1 MKPTS
6 KLSQMRPSP
15 IRKIYETAITME
27 DVVFFSLGEPDFDT
41 PVCAVDE
48 AVSSL
53 RRGETHY
60 TPNAGLLELRRAAA
74 ENLAAYDGLVYD
86 PDGEIAVT
94 SGGME
99 ALVLALLA
107 LVDPGDEV
115 ILPDPSYTNYRDQV
129 RICRGVPIYVPVRET
144 DGFQFDPAALERTIT
159 EKTRV
164 ILLNTPANPTGGVA
178 SRERLEAIAQIAV
191 KHDLWVLFDEVYKY
205 LFYSDAPF
213 FNIAAAPGMRERT
226 LVIDSCSKTYAMT
239 GWRVGWVAGP
249 ASVVGCIPKI
259 QENLCSCVPA
269 FVQHGALRALR
280 TAGADV
286 ARMNAAYR
294 ARRDVIVQGINA
306 IPGLSARTPEG
317 AFYLF
322 VNIRET
328 GLSSEDFAMRLLEEA
343 RVALSPG
350 SAFGPSGEGYVR
362 IAYPSDEAILRK
374 GLRRIAAFMEKLRG
388 ESRQ

>member
-1 MKPTS
+1 MKP
-6 KLSQMRPSP
+6 LSAIAHMPPSP
-15 IRKIYETAITME
+15 IRRIYEKAIRME
-27 DVVFFSLGEPDFDT
+27 DVIFFSLGEPDFDT
-41 PVCAVDE
+41 PPKVVEAAVE
-48 AVSSL
+48 SL
-53 RRGETHY
+53 HRGETHY
-60 TPNAGLLELRRAAA
+60 TPNAGLPELREAIA
-74 ENLAAYDGLVYD
+74 ENLRSWDGICYD
-86 PDGEIAVT
+86 PAGEIAVT

-129 RICRGVPIYVPVRET
+129 RICRGVPVYVPVRE
-144 DGFQFDPAALERTIT
+144 DDDFQFDPASLERAIT
-159 EKTRV
+159 DRTRV

-178 SRERLEAIAQIAV
+178 SRERLEAIARVAV

-213 FNIAAAPGMRERT
+213 FNIAAAPGMRQRT

-269 FVQHGALRALR
+269 FVQRGALCALRA
-280 TAGADV
+280 AGADV

-322 VNIRET
+322 VNIRQT

-362 IAYPSDEAILRK
+362 IAYPSDEAILRE

-388 ESRQ
+388 EGRL